1 MAAAPEPAEEVPGD
15 WERAE
20 AGAEVGSGGLR
31 SRDILRG
38 RPRGPSEARRGAG
51 PGRGD
56 WRRDAGAG
64 RPGAPWRCTA
74 ALPRA
79 SHPTLLTTVG
89 SARMG
94 FPKGGGQRPEIHS
107 GSGRFP
113 QLPNRSEHCESLMCA
128 RCCVRQ
134 SSGCD
139 NMKAHSTGTGTQVG
153 PPK

>member
-1 MAAAPEPAEEVPGD
+1 MRRGEGGSSPRGWPRRFSEPGVGVGFEAVPGRGGGCGPEPAEEVPGD

-31 SRDILRG
+31 NRDILRG

-51 PGRGD
+51 PGRVD

-89 SARMG
+89 SAWMG
-94 FPKGGGQRPEIHS
+94 FPEGGGQRPEIHS

-113 QLPNRSEHCESLMCA
+113 
-128 RCCVRQ
+128 
-134 SSGCD
+134 
-139 NMKAHSTGTGTQVG
+139 
-153 PPK
+153 